1 MGYPSYR
8 VSIHCWTIILPF
20 PAMLSLLV
28 LNNSR
33 NKNWFL
39 LVSLSKMK
47 IEKVFQ
53 KRPSL
58 QYLAGKHFR
67 VVKFER
73 KIYFFIFFRTVFLLN
88 HFFFG
93 SDGEARV
100 MRLTL
105 LPTLDTSA
113 SLLEAGALEA
123 ASIFEAD
130 VTAVRGILFFVS
142 LWGRGLGSSSS
153 S

>member
-1 MGYPSYR
+1 
-8 VSIHCWTIILPF
+8 
-20 PAMLSLLV
+20 MLSLLV

-39 LVSLSKMK
+39 LVFLSKMK

-73 KIYFFIFFRTVFLLN
+73 KFFFARHFLLN

-142 LWGRGLGSSSS
+142 L
-153 S
+153 